1 MIAVESRN
9 RHADEVHKVVPR
21 EGEGQGKS
29 ARENDDLE
37 NIEIEKNQPELHQH
51 CRADKEHS
59 EDRPGIRVE
68 ELHHFR
74 RHEGGAARA
83 LHHEEVEDH
92 RDRET
97 AVNTADPSVHLL
109 VVEGE
114 DHAENVLNNGACDKG
129 YDNRNQNR

>member
-1 MIAVESRN
+1 MIAVEGGD
-9 RHADEVHKVVPR
+9 RHTDEVHKVISR
-21 EGEGQGKS
+21 EGKSESES
-29 ARENDDLE
+29 AREDDDLE

-51 CRADKEHS
+51 RGADKEHS
-59 EDRPGIRVE
+59 KDRPGVRVK

-92 RDRET
+92 RDCEA
-97 AVNTADPSVHLL
+97 AVNTADPPVHLL

-114 DHAENVLNNGACDKG
+114 DHAENVLNDGTRDESDHN
-129 YDNRNQNR
+129 